1 MSLVEETRRDDV
13 MTIALNRP
21 DRLNSFTVELHAE
34 FAAALARVKDA
45 RAVIITGNGRAFCAG
60 QDLSERRV
68 PAGAPMPDLG
78 ESLSLRYNPMLRA
91 IAGLTMPTI
100 AAVNGAAV
108 GAGVG
113 IALACD
119 IAIAA
124 ESASFRL
131 PGSKLGL
138 IPDAGSTWTVSR
150 TIGLA
155 RSRAM
160 AMLGEAFTAAEAE
173 RVGLIW
179 RSVPDATLLDQ
190 AHALAL
196 QVGALQV
203 GEN

>member
-1 MSLVEETRRDDV
+1 MSALVTEARRDDV
-13 MTIALNRP
+13 VTLALNRP
-21 DRLNSFTVELHAE
+21 DRLNSFTVALHEE
-34 FAAALARVKDA
+34 FAAALARVGSA
-45 RAVIITGNGRAFCAG
+45 RALIITGNGRAFCAG

-68 PAGAPMPDLG
+68 PEGAPMPDLG
-78 ESLSLRYNPMLRA
+78 ESLSLRYNPMIRA
-91 IAGLTMPTI
+91 IAALKMPTI

-119 IAIAA
+119 IAVAA

-138 IPDAGSTWTVSR
+138 IPDAGSTWTASR
-150 TIGLA
+150 TVGLA
-155 RSRAM
+155 RARAM

-179 RSVPDATLLDQ
+179 RCVPDPALLDE

-196 QVGALQV
+196 RM
-203 GEN
+203 GEG

>member
-1 MSLVEETRRDDV
+1 MSLVTETRRDDV
-13 MTIALNRP
+13 LTIALNRP

-34 FAAALARVKDA
+34 FAAALARAKDA
-45 RAVIITGNGRAFCAG
+45 RALIITGNGRAFCAG

-68 PAGAPMPDLG
+68 AEGAPMPDLG
-78 ESLSLRYNPMLRA
+78 DSLALRYNPMIRA
-91 IAGLTMPTI
+91 IATLNTPTI

-155 RSRAM
+155 RARAM
-160 AMLGEAFTAAEAE
+160 AMLGEAFSAAEAE
-173 RVGLIW
+173 RAGLIW
-179 RSVPDATLLDQ
+179 RCVPDTVLLDE
-190 AHALAL
+190 AHATAL
-196 QVGALQV
+196 RM
-203 GEN
+203 GEA